1 MTTKGKR
8 AGGAPHH
15 GKKGRLRGNLNQE
28 AKSVR
33 PLLRAKKTRK
43 TTGAEDENEAGSAST
58 RLLIPAPTSRK
69 AAVHRAARTPSNIW
83 ATGGRR
89 GGTNA
94 K

>member
-15 GKKGRLRGNLNQE
+15 GKKGRLRGNLNRE

-33 PLLRAKKTRK
+33 PLLRAKKSRM
-43 TTGAEDENEAGSAST
+43 TTGAGDESEAGSAST
-58 RLLIPAPTSRK
+58 LLLMQAPTSRK
-69 AAVHRAARTPSNIW
+69 VAVHQAIRTPSNIW

-89 GGTNA
+89 NGMNA